1 MELISHVIGNPRC
14 PNRLFHPCHSLSASA
29 QTPSPGTTQ
38 SQTQHAQSNEPSAS
52 QPESCGFPPIA
63 LNDATGSKAYV
74 RLRYLLAAL
83 DSAQDAVTGMAS
95 SLKEF
100 NTATSTAGAL
110 APLIT
115 GIDGAK
121 DALHCAA
128 FIMNRYPGT
137 DQDDKLIKAI
147 SAAAFNR
154 EADAMTDLMAHIK
167 EQFLRSP
174 AVSQSSATQVH
185 DAERMSKITESQNK
199 AATDLSEATVYV
211 LMKSVDL
218 SDKDAK
224 TTPYLTVTCDEYA
237 DLIKRTAPLAH
248 ADKTAYT
255 QAASLIQPSL
265 DSHKCKE

>member
-1 MELISHVIGNPRC
+1 MKNFLIVFGFPLLI
-14 PNRLFHPCHSLSASA
+14 AVV
-29 QTPSPGTTQ
+29 PSY
-38 SQTQHAQSNEPSAS
+38 SQTQRAHTNKPSAS
-52 QPESCGFPPIA
+52 QPESCAFPLIQ
-63 LNDATGSKAYV
+63 LHDATGSKAYV
-74 RLRYLLAAL
+74 RLRYLIAAL

-100 NTATSTAGAL
+100 NTATNTASAL

-115 GIDGAK
+115 GTDGAK

-128 FIMNRYPGT
+128 FIMNQYPGT
-137 DQDDKLIKAI
+137 DQDDKFIKAI

-154 EADAMTDLMAHIK
+154 EADAIADLMAHIK
-167 EQFLRSP
+167 EQFLRSA

-218 SDKDAK
+218 NDKDAK
-224 TTPYLTVTCDEYA
+224 TTPYLTVPCDEYA
-237 DLIKRTAPLAH
+237 DLVKRNAPLAH

-255 QAASLIQPSL
+255 QAASLIQTSL
-265 DSHKCKE
+265 DSHKCRE

>member
-1 MELISHVIGNPRC
+1 VKNLLIVFGFSLLIAVVPSH
-14 PNRLFHPCHSLSASA
+14 
-29 QTPSPGTTQ
+29 
-38 SQTQHAQSNEPSAS
+38 SQTQHARNNKPSAS
-52 QPESCGFPPIA
+52 QPESCAFPLIQ

-74 RLRYLLAAL
+74 RLRYLIAAL
-83 DSAQDAVTGMAS
+83 DSAQDAVTRMAS
-95 SLKEF
+95 NLKEF
-100 NTATSTAGAL
+100 NTATNTASAL
-110 APLIT
+110 AALIT
-115 GIDGAK
+115 GTDGAK

-128 FIMNRYPGT
+128 FIMIQYPGT
-137 DQDDKLIKAI
+137 DHDDKLIKAI

-154 EADAMTDLMAHIK
+154 EADTIADLMAHIK
-167 EQFLRSP
+167 EKFLRSA

-185 DAERMSKITESQNK
+185 DAERMAKITESQNK

-237 DLIKRTAPLAH
+237 DLVKRNAPLAH

-255 QAASLIQPSL
+255 QAASLIQTSL
-265 DSHKCKE
+265 DSHKCRE

>member
-1 MELISHVIGNPRC
+1 MKNFLIVFGFPLLI
-14 PNRLFHPCHSLSASA
+14 AVV
-29 QTPSPGTTQ
+29 PSY
-38 SQTQHAQSNEPSAS
+38 SQTQRAHTNKPSAS
-52 QPESCGFPPIA
+52 QPESCAFPLIQ
-63 LNDATGSKAYV
+63 LHDATGSKAYV
-74 RLRYLLAAL
+74 RLRYLIAAL

-100 NTATSTAGAL
+100 NTATNTASAL

-115 GIDGAK
+115 GTDGAK

-128 FIMNRYPGT
+128 FIMNQYPGT

-154 EADAMTDLMAHIK
+154 EADAIADLMAHIK
-167 EQFLRSP
+167 EQFLRSA

-218 SDKDAK
+218 NDKDAK
-224 TTPYLTVTCDEYA
+224 TTPYLTVPCDEYA
-237 DLIKRTAPLAH
+237 DLVKRNAPLAH

-255 QAASLIQPSL
+255 QAASLIQTSL
-265 DSHKCKE
+265 DSHKCRE